1 MIRRLIIL
9 LLIVGCGTE
18 PEDVYGCTD
27 KDACNFNADAN
38 IFDNSCGYESD
49 CAGVCGGDA
58 VLDDCGIC
66 DNDNANDCYVI
77 PDASEGCDNIFSDID
92 GSLISCDTDCEFV
105 DDVCLFTNDLNVL
118 QDFVELNQTINSI
131 NDLQQQVWEN
141 GRLTSLYVIHR
152 QLTTIPISI
161 GKLSSLIQ
169 LNFGDGNQIAS
180 FEPNICNLPNIEIL
194 DLSRNLIQIIP
205 DCIGY
210 LDSLTI
216 LDLDENQISHIPPS
230 LCDLPETCYI
240 ELDDNQLC
248 EEYHF
253 GCLDETTWS
262 MNGASPQDQSNCCE
276 GENGEPN
283 WTQCP

>member
-1 MIRRLIIL
+1 MIIV

-18 PEDVYGCTD
+18 PEDVYGCTVSS
-27 KDACNFNADAN
+27 ACNFNADAN
-38 IFDNSCGYESD
+38 IFDDSCLYEYD
-49 CAGVCGGDA
+49 CNGDCGGNA
-58 VLDDCGIC
+58 VLDNCDVCG
-66 DNDNANDCYVI
+66 NDSINDCYVI

-92 GSLISCDTDCEFV
+92 GSLISCDTDCELV
-105 DDVCLFTNDLNVL
+105 DGFCLLTNDLNVL
-118 QDFVELNQTINSI
+118 KDFVELNQTINSI
-131 NDLQQQVWEN
+131 NDLQQQVWED

-161 GKLSSLIQ
+161 ENLTSLIQ

-230 LCDLPETCYI
+230 LCDLPEECYI
-240 ELDDNQLC
+240 ELDSNQLC
-248 EEYHF
+248 EEYHYD
-253 GCLDETTWS
+253 CINDRTWS
-262 MNGASPQDQSNCCE
+262 MEGQSPQNQVTCCE
-276 GENGEPN
+276 GNNGEPN